1 MKHINHSILIFYT
14 ILSITIM
21 IKATEICGFNGCEGQ
36 KSNGVERW
44 LKQKCAQ
51 DANGEYSRKSE
62 YSTKSE
68 CEQEINDAHLVSI
81 AGICYPDCTEWI
93 EVMETNYADE
103 ACNIPTGDYS
113 TKHVTLNKCDRVPF
127 YDDPPVYQKT
137 WCYGDLLRMGRYK
150 DSECTDII
158 YEGDTH
164 KVCSVKTNWNYE
176 CTTTQPVDIPGC
188 PDLNQLISAWYDGD
202 SIDLANNMWNDKSGN
217 DQNGLLTGETFFSTS
232 LNGEPVLNGDISD
245 SVQFGNLNVNAKHTV
260 FNL

>member
-21 IKATEICGFNGCEGQ
+21 IKA
-36 KSNGVERW
+36 
-44 LKQKCAQ
+44 
-51 DANGEYSRKSE
+51 
-62 YSTKSE
+62 
-68 CEQEINDAHLVSI
+68 
-81 AGICYPDCTEWI
+81 
-93 EVMETNYADE
+93 
-103 ACNIPTGDYS
+103 
-113 TKHVTLNKCDRVPF
+113 
-127 YDDPPVYQKT
+127 
-137 WCYGDLLRMGRYK
+137 
-150 DSECTDII
+150 
-158 YEGDTH
+158 
-164 KVCSVKTNWNYE
+164 
-176 CTTTQPVDIPGC
+176 TQPVDIPGC